1 MSKWSIMTIVLLTPS
16 LALAEQGVGS
26 RSRATG
32 FMLNVELGVSTPSVV
47 SLGGLGGLGGLV
59 RGWGAAPR
67 LVLGGQLRRVGIGMI
82 FGVSLNDTVMRGTDP
97 EEPAT
102 WSMNFGPAV
111 DVEVWSRSAAG
122 LFLAFGLPITISLP
136 DDNST
141 GAGFGLD
148 IAIGG
153 RYWFDRWLALG
164 IKAGSLLNF
173 LFWREDMDPTDAE
186 WTSISWTIYGAIE
199 LRFVAGS

>member
-1 MSKWSIMTIVLLTPS
+1 MCKWCAIVLIVITPS
-16 LALAEQGVGS
+16 LALAEQTVGS

-32 FMLNVELGVSTPSVV
+32 FMLDVELGVSTPSVV
-47 SLGGLGGLGGLV
+47 SLGGFGGLI
-59 RGWGAAPR
+59 RSWGVSPR
-67 LVLGGQLRRVGIGMI
+67 LVLGAQLGRVGIGMF
-82 FGVSLNDTVMRGTDP
+82 FGVNLDDTVRRETDP
-97 EEPAT
+97 DDPAS
-102 WSMNFGPAV
+102 WSMTFGPAV

-122 LFLAFGLPITISLP
+122 LFLAFGLPITITVP
-136 DDNST
+136 DDNSS

-153 RYWFDRWLALG
+153 RYWFDRWLSLG

-186 WTSISWTIYGAIE
+186 WTNISWNIYGAIE

>member
-1 MSKWSIMTIVLLTPS
+1 MSKWSVIALVLLTPS
-16 LALAEQGVGS
+16 LAFAEVSGGS
-26 RSRATG
+26 SSRATG
-32 FMLNVELGVSTPSVV
+32 FMLDVEIGVSTPSVV
-47 SLGGLGGLGGLV
+47 SLGGLGGFGGFI
-59 RGWGAAPR
+59 RSWGVAPR
-67 LVLGGQLRRVGIGMI
+67 LVLGAQLRRVGIGMF
-82 FGVSLNDTVMRGTDP
+82 FGVNLDDTIIEESDP
-97 EEPAT
+97 EEPAS
-102 WSMNFGPAV
+102 WSMTFGPAV

-122 LFLAFGLPITISLP
+122 LFLDFGLPITISAP
-136 DDNST
+136 DEDSS

-148 IAIGG
+148 VAIGG

-186 WTSISWTIYGAIE
+186 WTNISWTIYGAIE